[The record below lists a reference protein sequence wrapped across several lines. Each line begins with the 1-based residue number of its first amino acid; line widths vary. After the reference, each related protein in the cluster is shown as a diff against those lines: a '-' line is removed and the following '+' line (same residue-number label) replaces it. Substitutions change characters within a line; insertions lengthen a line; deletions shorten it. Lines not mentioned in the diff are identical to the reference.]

1 MNEHPKYYITYMKFH
16 ADAIHDSATVI
27 HKEKMMNE
35 RIKELVAQV
44 VGPSRLFGGEFALM
58 GDSQVEKFAEL
69 IIEECAE
76 MGDNF
81 DGQPTGNAV
90 RKYLTAGD
98 AIREY
103 FGVETNE

>member
-1 MNEHPKYYITYMKFH
+1 MVGLK
-16 ADAIHDSATVI
+16 V
-27 HKEKMMNE
+27 NE
-35 RIKELVAQV
+35 RLAKLTEQCYEYNETMQ
-44 VGPSRLFGGEFALM
+44 GTWFNKT
-58 GDSQVEKFAEL
+58 KFAEL
-69 IIEECAE
+69 IVKECAE

-103 FGVETNE
+103 FGVE

>member
-1 MNEHPKYYITYMKFH
+1 MVGLK
-16 ADAIHDSATVI
+16 
-27 HKEKMMNE
+27 MNE
-35 RIKELVAQV
+35 RIINQFEEKAKNYASNYEI
-44 VGPSRLFGGEFALM
+44 GSPMWFLFYNK
-58 GDSQVEKFAEL
+58 KFAEL
-69 IIEECAE
+69 IVQECAE

-103 FGVETNE
+103 FGVTE